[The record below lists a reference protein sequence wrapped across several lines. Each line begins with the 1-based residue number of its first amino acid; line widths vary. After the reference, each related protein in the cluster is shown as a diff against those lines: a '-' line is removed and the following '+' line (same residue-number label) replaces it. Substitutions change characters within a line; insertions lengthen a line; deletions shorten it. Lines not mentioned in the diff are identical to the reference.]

1 MTKLTWMRL
10 KWHWFCASGNI
21 LNCLK
26 LLESLQP
33 LKKTKKLIES
43 HINLWIIHTKIINS
57 SFKVELFK
65 VWGLQNFHAYPSTCI
80 CIKPFVCLQ
89 LSPFASMSTGE
100 QAIRHVLRKFLS
112 SIRSLTNRKCFSRTE
127 LIGLALT
134 TPFLAYRLNKNH
146 RNLWNIWQN
155 HE

>member
-1 MTKLTWMRL
+1 MKL
-10 KWHWFCASGNI
+10 KWHRFCASRNI

-33 LKKTKKLIES
+33 LKKDEKADWISYQSMDNPSKDQKFLIQTWVILKCEDY
-43 HINLWIIHTKIINS
+43 NLW
-57 SFKVELFK
+57 
-65 VWGLQNFHAYPSTCI
+65 NFHAYPSI

-89 LSPFASMSTGE
+89 LNPFASMSTGK
-100 QAIRHVLRKFLS
+100 QAVRHVLRKFLS
-112 SIRSLTNRKCFSRTE
+112 SIRTLTNLKCFSRTE

-134 TPFLAYRLNKNH
+134 TPFLAYRFNKNH
-146 RNLWNIWQN
+146 WNLWNIWQN